1 MVNEFLICPNC
12 GNKIQV
18 TEVLTHQVEDKVRKD
33 LEKQTQE
40 LLVKRERELT
50 ETFQADQEKEIAK
63 NAKVLQKE
71 FDKQLAEKEG
81 ERVKLENNIKN
92 QEAREKILTQREK
105 EIETLIA
112 AEASK
117 ARKEIKDAFGKQL
130 AEKEKER
137 AKLEE
142 ENKTLAAREKNVE
155 KREKGIKETILLEAE
170 KAKKETEK
178 TLKKKYE
185 EEYESE
191 LAKQDRQLSQARTQV
206 RELKRK
212 LEQGS
217 QQEQGE
223 IREEN
228 LEGVLKREFPDD
240 EIKEIGK
247 GKQGGDVIQIVKT
260 KGGNRT
266 GVIIWESKNTQNFAK
281 AWITKLK
288 TDVRSEKADIGV
300 IASVAMPKT
309 IEVGLGMVEGIWIT
323 DFKHLIPLAMALRS
337 SLIDLQAVRAASK
350 VSNEQL
356 QVIFN
361 YLTGTDFKNRVEA
374 MVESLL
380 EMSQDIA
387 KERVVAERNWVKREQ
402 HIKTVVMNFV
412 GMYGEIEGAAG
423 AKLPKIKRL
432 ELPSGI

>member
-1 MVNEFLICPNC
+1 MVSEFLICPKC

-18 TEVLTHQVEDKVRKD
+18 TEVLAHQVEEKIRKD
-33 LEKQTQE
+33 LEKETQE
-40 LLVKRERELT
+40 LLVKREGELT
-50 ETFQADQEKEIAK
+50 ETLKVAQEKEMAK
-63 NAKVLQKE
+63 NIKDMQKE

-81 ERVKLENNIKN
+81 ERKKLENNIKN
-92 QEAREKILTQREK
+92 QEAREKILKQKEK
-105 EIETLIA
+105 DIETLIA
-112 AEASK
+112 AETSK
-117 ARKEIKDAFGKQL
+117 AKKELKDAFSKQL
-130 AEKEKER
+130 ADKEKQR

-142 ENKTLAAREKNVE
+142 ENKTLEAREKSVE
-155 KREKGIKETILLEAE
+155 KREKDIKETILLEAA

-185 EEYESE
+185 DEYESE
-191 LAKQDRQLSQARTQV
+191 LAKQSRQLSQARTQV

-223 IREEN
+223 IQEEN

-240 EIKEIGK
+240 EIKEISK

-260 KGGNRT
+260 KGGNKT
-266 GVIIWESKNTQNFAK
+266 GVIVWESKNTQNFAK
-281 AWITKLK
+281 TWITKLK
-288 TDVRSEKADIGV
+288 ADIRNEKADLGV

-350 VSNEQL
+350 VSDEQL

-361 YLTGTDFKNRVEA
+361 YLTGTEFKNRVEA
-374 MVESLL
+374 MVESFT
-380 EMSQDIA
+380 EMNQDIA
-387 KERVVAERNWVKREQ
+387 RERVVAEKNWIKREQ

-432 ELPSGI
+432 ELPSGA